1 MAQTF
6 ETFIDQERER
16 LSKEREAIIAQQKA
30 LEEQLATINRELL
43 AIDAYE
49 AAKQGKA
56 ASQPRQRRALRSRRG
71 SKRDAL
77 LGIIKSNPGGLT
89 RGEILEKMGLKGD
102 KSGAMSVSNALTA
115 LSKANQV
122 VRRDGK
128 YVAHEGIMA

>member
-16 LSKEREAIIAQQKA
+16 LSKERETIIAQQQA
-30 LEEQLATINRELL
+30 LAEQLATIGRELS
-43 AIDAYE
+43 AINAYE
-49 AAKQGKA
+49 AAKQGKGPA
-56 ASQPRQRRALRSRRG
+56 QTRQRRALQGRRG
-71 SKRDAL
+71 SKRNAL
-77 LGIIKSNPGGLT
+77 LGIIKSNPGGLS

-128 YVAHEGIMA
+128 YIAHEGITA

>member
-16 LSKEREAIIAQQKA
+16 LSKERETIIAQQQA
-30 LEEQLATINRELL
+30 LAEQLATIDRELS
-43 AIDAYE
+43 AINAYE
-49 AAKQGKA
+49 AAKQGKG
-56 ASQPRQRRALRSRRG
+56 SSPTRQRRAPQGRRG
-71 SKRDAL
+71 SKRNAL

-115 LSKANQV
+115 LSKASQV

-128 YVAHEGIMA
+128 YIAHEGITA

>member
-1 MAQTF
+1 M
-6 ETFIDQERER
+6 ID
-16 LSKEREAIIAQQKA
+16 
-30 LEEQLATINRELL
+30 RELS
-43 AIDAYE
+43 AINAYE
-49 AAKQGKA
+49 AAKQGKGP
-56 ASQPRQRRALRSRRG
+56 SPTRQRRAPQGRRG
-71 SKRDAL
+71 SKRNAL

-128 YVAHEGIMA
+128 YIAHEGITA

>member
-16 LSKEREAIIAQQKA
+16 LSKERETIVAQQHA
-30 LEEQLATINRELL
+30 LAEQLATIDRELS
-43 AIDAYE
+43 AINAYE
-49 AAKQGKA
+49 AAKQGKGP
-56 ASQPRQRRALRSRRG
+56 SSTRQRRAPQGRRG
-71 SKRDAL
+71 SKRNAL

-128 YVAHEGIMA
+128 YIAHEGMTA

>member
-16 LSKEREAIIAQQKA
+16 LSKERDTITAHQQA
-30 LEEQLATINRELL
+30 LAEQLAMIDRELS
-43 AIDAYE
+43 AINAYE
-49 AAKQGKA
+49 AAKQGKGP
-56 ASQPRQRRALRSRRG
+56 SPTRQRRAPQGRRG
-71 SKRDAL
+71 SKRNAL

-115 LSKANQV
+115 LSKANKF

-128 YVAHEGIMA
+128 YIAHEGITA

>member
-16 LSKEREAIIAQQKA
+16 LSKERETIIAQQQA
-30 LEEQLATINRELL
+30 LAEQLATIGRELS
-43 AIDAYE
+43 AINAYE
-49 AAKQGKA
+49 AAKQGKGP
-56 ASQPRQRRALRSRRG
+56 SPTRQRRAPQGRRG
-71 SKRDAL
+71 SKRNAL

-128 YVAHEGIMA
+128 YIAHEDIAA